1 MREIPYK
8 YRIFFIY
15 LTLALVSII
24 VFWQLIRCDFII
36 YDDAV
41 YVTGNPH
48 VLSGFTLE
56 NIIWAFNNYDYASNW
71 HPLTWLSHMLDC
83 KLFGLAPSYHHLT
96 NLLLHIANTLLLFA
110 ALKQM
115 TSTIWR
121 SAFVAALFAIHPLHV
136 ESVAWIAE
144 RKDVLS
150 TFFWMLTMICYVQY
164 VKRPSI
170 ASYLLTLLMFAL
182 GLMAKPML
190 VTLPFTLL
198 LLDYWPLKRI
208 ENISFA
214 EPPSRQNVFH
224 LVYEKIPFFILSTAS
239 SIVTFLAQRSTAVV
253 QIQKLPLTTRI
264 ANAIVS
270 YLEYIEKMFWPARL
284 AIFYPYSID
293 RLSVSKVTVSASLL
307 IFVTILIIHLASKYR
322 YLPVGWFWYL
332 GTLVPVIGLVHVG
345 LQARADRY
353 TYVPLIGLFIIIAWG
368 LPELFKHFRHR
379 KILFTTSAFAV
390 LSALSVCTWFQTGF
404 WRNDVTLFEHAI
416 KVTDNNY
423 LAYSILGHSYHLQGK
438 LDKALACNSMA
449 LQIKSDHVPAHNDLA
464 QIFYQMGKL
473 DEAVLHFKEI
483 LQIEPNTFDAHENIA
498 NIFSSQGKLAEA
510 ADHLDKAVKI
520 DPRNAQLHC
529 ELGIVLGRQGK
540 FEQAVAQ
547 FNEAL
552 QIKPHFAQAHSNLG
566 YALLNQN
573 KLDEA
578 IAHLAHAVQLDPNS
592 NKSHYYLAI
601 ALTEKGMLVEAV
613 KHLECALHLEPNS
626 VDTMN
631 SLAWFLATHKEATFY
646 NPKKAVE
653 LASNACELTSYSNA
667 EMLDTLAAAYAAVG
681 NFLDATTAAEK
692 ALKLAESS
700 GNRQLADEIQKR
712 LGFYKTG
719 YPYIEPVQKQTAE

>member
-190 VTLPFTLL
+190 VTLPFVLL
-198 LLDYWPLKRI
+198 LLDYWPLNRL

-214 EPPSRQNVFH
+214 KSSSRQTILR
-224 LVYEKIPFFILSTAS
+224 LVREKIPFFVLSAAS
-239 SIVTFLAQRSTAVV
+239 SGITFFAQQSGGSVVKLAY
-253 QIQKLPLTTRI
+253 LPLHLRL
-264 ANAIVS
+264 ANAVLSYVKYISKMIWPKDLIVFYPFRGDELTPAWVLLLLAFLVIVS
-270 YLEYIEKMFWPARL
+270 IRMVTL
-284 AIFYPYSID
+284 AP
-293 RLSVSKVTVSASLL
+293 T
-307 IFVTILIIHLASKYR
+307 YR

-332 GTLVPVIGLVHVG
+332 GTLIPVLGIVQVG
-345 LQARADRY
+345 SQALADRY
-353 TYVPLIGLFIIIAWG
+353 TYVPLIGIFIIFAWG
-368 LPELFKHFRHR
+368 LNDLFAGFRHR
-379 KILFTTSAFAV
+379 WFILGS
-390 LSALSVCTWFQTGF
+390 SALAIFFALTVCTRHQVGF
-404 WRNDVTLFEHAI
+404 WKDGVTLFEHALKVADTPAAHDNLANVLAKDNRLNESLKHYKIALQMSKNPDPEMLYNFACVYNNLGRDTEAIETFKQVI
-416 KVTDNNY
+416 KIKPDYAQAYNQLGYIYYKLGRYAEAIDVFRQAIAIKPDLAEAHNN
-423 LAYSILGHSYHLQGK
+423 LGNTLGRLGHSAEAIQ
-438 LDKALACNSMA
+438 ACTEA
-449 LQIKSDHVPAHNDLA
+449 IKIRPDFAEAHCNLGA
-464 QIFYQMGKL
+464 AYL
-473 DEAVLHFKEI
+473 
-483 LQIEPNTFDAHENIA
+483 
-498 NIFSSQGKLAEA
+498 SQGDLTNAINAFK
-510 ADHLDKAVKI
+510 KAI
-520 DPRNAQLHC
+520 
-529 ELGIVLGRQGK
+529 
-540 FEQAVAQ
+540 
-547 FNEAL
+547 
-552 QIKPHFAQAHSNLG
+552 QIKPHYAQAHYNLG
-566 YALLNQN
+566 LAFLQAGDKDSALKQCDILRQLNQN
-573 KLDEA
+573 FAD
-578 IAHLAHAVQLDPNS
+578 
-592 NKSHYYLAI
+592 
-601 ALTEKGMLVEAV
+601 ALL
-613 KHLECALHLEPNS
+613 
-626 VDTMN
+626 
-631 SLAWFLATHKEATFY
+631 
-646 NPKKAVE
+646 
-653 LASNACELTSYSNA
+653 
-667 EMLDTLAAAYAAVG
+667 
-681 NFLDATTAAEK
+681 
-692 ALKLAESS
+692 
-700 GNRQLADEIQKR
+700 QEIQK
-712 LGFYKTG
+712 
-719 YPYIEPVQKQTAE
+719 